1 MTGTVARVLRGAVRT
16 YQAARAGRPSPC
28 RFTPSCSAY
37 AVEALEVHGAARGSW
52 LAVRRI
58 SRCRP
63 FGGHG
68 WDPVPLLSA
77 PPSSTPGRSGLGPE
91 PRAARSTEDRT
102 SRPPEPAS
110 SEGEPLSSSLVD
122 RIA

>member
-1 MTGTVARVLRGAVRT
+1 MTGPVARVLRGAVRT

-52 LAVRRI
+52 LAIRRL
-58 SRCRP
+58 SRCHPLGR
-63 FGGHG
+63 HG
-68 WDPVPLLSA
+68 WDPVPE
-77 PPSSTPGRSGLGPE
+77 PTPRPSSTARPSVTGP
-91 PRAARSTEDRT
+91 AART
-102 SRPPEPAS
+102 SRPPESAS

>member
-1 MTGTVARVLRGAVRT
+1 MTGTVARVLQGTVRT

-37 AVEALEVHGAARGSW
+37 AVEALEVHGAARGTW
-52 LAVRRI
+52 LAVRRL

-63 FGGHG
+63 LGGRG
-68 WDPVPLLSA
+68 WDPVPEPAA
-77 PPSSTPGRSGLGPE
+77 PPASTAGRSGPRPE
-91 PRAARSTEDRT
+91 APD

-110 SEGEPLSSSLVD
+110 SEGGPLPSSPVD

>member
-1 MTGTVARVLRGAVRT
+1 MTGSVARVLRGAVRT
-16 YQAARAGRPSPC
+16 YQGARAGRPSPC

-52 LAVRRI
+52 LAVRRL

-63 FGGHG
+63 FGGQG
-68 WDPVPLLSA
+68 WDPVPLPASA
-77 PPSSTPGRSGLGPE
+77 ADRAGPGSDASE
-91 PRAARSTEDRT
+91 ARP

-110 SEGEPLSSSLVD
+110 SEGEPLSSSQARSCFQLP
-122 RIA
+122 R